1 MMGKIILGINFLN
14 HSVDRHSN
22 LKLFLKKKKQG
33 KKKQRKRKK
42 YVGNFRNNKTILLVS
57 SPSVE

>member
-22 LKLFLKKKKQG
+22 LKLFLKKKARE
-33 KKKQRKRKK
+33 KKAKK
-42 YVGNFRNNKTILLVS
+42 EEKICR
-57 SPSVE
+57 